1 MVKPYTNI
9 DQDGYVDLRN
19 EHYSKAMVEL
29 EKAETELTTEFNESL
44 KSDHRKLEILANQ
57 SAQLHG
63 LLSDEDAEYSAKG
76 VDGQYRT
83 SEAQAEIESLSK
95 DLASSSRSDN
105 LDGQDSDWKNIMNA
119 IEGSDGSTAN
129 LEAELEELI
138 KEAAEDFKKQEKK
151 FLEKI
156 ENAGRGVFMKQMF
169 D

>member
-83 SEAQAEIESLSK
+83 VSIP
-95 DLASSSRSDN
+95 
-105 LDGQDSDWKNIMNA
+105 
-119 IEGSDGSTAN
+119 
-129 LEAELEELI
+129 I
-138 KEAAEDFKKQEKK
+138 KEAIASFEEMLKATAVSHEE
-151 FLEKI
+151 LW
-156 ENAGRGVFMKQMF
+156 AS
-169 D
+169 